1 MSFEMTLKDEAIRI
15 DNEIQMWASQ
25 INTAVF
31 NIGKNLSI
39 MKERELYRELGYE
52 SFDDY
57 TVQKYELK
65 HSQSAKYISV
75 YKNLG
80 EQFILENQSAGIQK
94 LYMISQISEEDRE
107 SVEADLNDVS
117 VTELKAEI
125 ERIKQE
131 REGIQMELFDMKQ
144 SAEEKME
151 EEVEKRAAEK
161 ANELSALENIAAKKR
176 IEELTQQL
184 EEAQKESQ
192 SYKKQSDKA
201 SKLEVDK
208 EALETKIAQQEQKI
222 KELESKPQE
231 VAVQEP
237 SQDDID
243 VRAAEL
249 AEQRVKELEEK
260 LKEKETEAENIRAG
274 YEKKIES
281 LRASAGTPE
290 EEESTQMEAEP
301 EEDETAKMKRLITA
315 VVVASNEVLDA
326 ANLSENPDFWI
337 EKLRGVFESITAK
350 LKGTAL

>member
-25 INTAVF
+25 INTAVY
-31 NIGKNLSI
+31 NIGRNLSI
-39 MKERELYRELGYE
+39 MKEKELFRELGYE
-52 SFDDY
+52 SFNEY
-57 TVQKYELK
+57 TEQKYKLK

-75 YKNLG
+75 FKNLG
-80 EQFILENQSAGIQK
+80 EQYILENQNAGIQK

-107 SVEADLNDVS
+107 AVEADLNDVP

-144 SAEEKME
+144 SAEEKIE

-201 SKLEVDK
+201 AKLEVDK
-208 EALETKIAQQEQKI
+208 ETLETKIAQQEKKI
-222 KELESKPQE
+222 KELESKPQD
-231 VAVQEP
+231 VVVQEP
-237 SQDDID
+237 SEHI
-243 VRAAEL
+243 VREKANEL
-249 AEQRVKELEEK
+249 IADEIEKFEAK
-260 LKEKETEAENIRAG
+260 LKEKEQELENIRAG
-274 YEKKIES
+274 YEKKIEN
-281 LRASAGTPE
+281 LTASAE
-290 EEESTQMEAEP
+290 QKAESTQVEAEP
-301 EEDETAKMKRLITA
+301 EEDETAKMKKLITA